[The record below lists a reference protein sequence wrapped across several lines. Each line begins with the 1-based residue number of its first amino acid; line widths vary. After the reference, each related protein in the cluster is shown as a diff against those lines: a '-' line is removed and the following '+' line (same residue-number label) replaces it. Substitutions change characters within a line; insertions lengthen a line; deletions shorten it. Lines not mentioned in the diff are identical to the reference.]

1 MKNKFTKILII
12 IILLLIV
19 LFIWR
24 HRGDFSSFRIN
35 QKQLVEKIRSHG
47 PVDIII
53 LVALIIIV
61 IMVPGAPTA
70 PFEIASGI
78 VLGPIFGSV
87 LNVTAAVL
95 GNALLIWIISKF
107 KISSSSDKNKILGKL
122 ENMNNPKMGLS
133 IAYMIPVIPTFLID
147 YTVDKLGYS
156 LKKFLPYIVIGNIP
170 ISILYAVGGDAI
182 LEKNYK
188 KIIVLLAIIL
198 IILGLFLLFNKL
210 YKQERSEDNE

>member
-1 MKNKFTKILII
+1 M
-12 IILLLIV
+12 
-19 LFIWR
+19 
-24 HRGDFSSFRIN
+24 
-35 QKQLVEKIRSHG
+35 VEKIRSHG